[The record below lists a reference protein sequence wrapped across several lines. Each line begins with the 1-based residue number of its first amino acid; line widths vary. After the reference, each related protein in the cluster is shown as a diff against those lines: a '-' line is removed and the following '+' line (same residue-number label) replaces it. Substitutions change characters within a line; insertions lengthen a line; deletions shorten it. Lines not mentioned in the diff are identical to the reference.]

1 MGVRALTL
9 FHVLCK
15 GVPYSVT
22 SHGLRCGTKID
33 SHFAS
38 AADLPNILTPVD
50 GARSIETW
58 SEERNWRSS
67 CRKITIHRI
76 VDENG
81 LIILLPLNASTFKLL
96 YGRRVRRRLYLPNA
110 YAIQRALICKL
121 HIACY
126 RYGDDSCEH
135 CILPSCATVFHRILF
150 RSEYSGGI
158 FGKYSAEHFRP
169 RILSFGN

>member
-1 MGVRALTL
+1 MHAPT
-9 FHVLCK
+9 FSHVLCE
-15 GVPYSVT
+15 GASYPET
-22 SHGLRCGTKID
+22 SHGSRCGTKID

-96 YGRRVRRRLYLPNA
+96 YGRRVRRGLYLPNA
-110 YAIQRALICKL
+110 YAIHWAVISKL

-135 CILPSCATVFHRILF
+135 CIVISCARGCNSFVITKLT
-150 RSEYSGGI
+150 RS
-158 FGKYSAEHFRP
+158 KT
-169 RILSFGN
+169 